1 MVLHKKKLLEYIII
15 AGFIG
20 LQGSCG
26 GNVKNGNISA
36 NSNSG
41 DTKSVNSIKGNG
53 SKTINS
59 VKAVNPDGMTIETR
73 YNVPAGYKRV
83 AIEKGSFGY
92 FLRNQKLKPYGEKAL
107 YYNGQAKRSE
117 GIYDSV
123 IDVEIGDRDLHQ
135 CADAIMLIRAEYFY
149 QKKEYDKINFNFVSG
164 FNAQYSKWMQGYRIN
179 PNGKGSYYKK
189 ASPSNTYKDFRSF
202 MNIVFGYAGTLS
214 MEKEMKPQSLENMKI
229 GDVFIMGGSPGHAV
243 IIVDMA
249 ENDKGEK
256 IFMLAQSY
264 MPAQQTQIL
273 INPADRNMGV
283 WYSLKGKTV
292 LETPEWRFPLEKLRK
307 F

>member
-1 MVLHKKKLLEYIII
+1 MVLHKKKRLEYIII

>member
-164 FNAQYSKWMQGYRIN
+164 FNAQYSKWIQGYRIN

-307 F
+307 L

>member
-189 ASPSNTYKDFRSF
+189 TSPSNTYKDFRSF

>member
-1 MVLHKKKLLEYIII
+1 MFFYKRKKLWKLFVGMSLLLAFQI
-15 AGFIG
+15 AC
-20 LQGSCG
+20 S
-26 GNVKNGNISA
+26 NEVKNSFKETNSEIS
-36 NSNSG
+36 SE
-41 DTKSVNSIKGNG
+41 KSVNPNG
-53 SKTINS
+53 TT
-59 VKAVNPDGMTIETR
+59 VETR
-73 YNVPAGYKRV
+73 YNVPKGYNRV
-83 AIEKGSFGY
+83 KVEKGSFAE

-107 YYNGQAKRSE
+107 YFNGNYKRSE

-123 IDVEIGDRDLHQ
+123 LDVEIGDRDLHQ
-135 CADAIMLIRAEYFY
+135 CADAIMLLRAEYFY
-149 QKKEYDKINFNFVSG
+149 GKKEYDKINFKFVTG

-189 ASPSNTYKDFRSF
+189 STPSNTYKDFRNF

-214 MEKEMKPQSLENMKI
+214 LEKEMIPQKIENMQI

-243 IIVDMA
+243 IVVDMA
-249 ENDKGEK
+249 ENAKGEK

-273 INPADRNMGV
+273 INRESDGV
-283 WYSLKGKTV
+283 WYSLKGKDV
-292 LETPEWRFPLEKLRK
+292 LVTPEWNFPVERLRK

>member
-273 INPADRNMGV
+273 INPADKNMGV

>member
-292 LETPEWRFPLEKLRK
+292 LETPEWRFPIEKLRK